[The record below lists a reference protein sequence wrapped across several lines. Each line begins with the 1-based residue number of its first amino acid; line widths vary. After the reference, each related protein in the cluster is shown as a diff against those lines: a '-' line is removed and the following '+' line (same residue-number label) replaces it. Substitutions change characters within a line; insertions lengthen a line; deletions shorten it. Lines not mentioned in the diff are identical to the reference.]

1 MKFSWIICLLV
12 LTKSQ
17 MYSQIQ
23 VVSDEFEHYALYLR
37 TPKPVVLD
45 SIEMDLPKPGKVW
58 LKLEGSA
65 KISVGDV
72 ITFGTHYYPIW
83 QTNDGNTNVYALDSA
98 HLESGFG
105 INRTFD
111 LPKGKSTFYAV
122 AQNWTDK
129 KGDGY
134 ADIKGKLTVMYE
146 PVENEEK
153 NFWGKGYHVYP
164 SNIGEMPK
172 IVHKIDG
179 IHANDSLVCLFYE
192 GLHYGVNGDQI
203 AFEMN
208 TDSIFLGNDMNPVVG
223 ITSVHQ
229 GRYFTSQKCFKS
241 EETDTSIYIMA
252 KKLAGNFATNE
263 NGIYAKYIVNYHV
276 NSIEAFE
283 SKLSGESHDVA
294 AFSYDAPQKGKL
306 LIRTTGHFKS
316 DGLSRVEMDL
326 TTKPNEEVKGSGLTT
341 QSVNE
346 AYLNEF
352 FSFTHLVDVA
362 QGSNPFYLAGR
373 ALGGPDTLSLSGNVT
388 FQFIPEAVVSST
400 QGHLL
405 ARLEASVF
413 PNPGEQMIHIN
424 LGETPFAGKV
434 NVNIFD
440 TKGRLFIKTALDY
453 PAENAIDVTPLAS
466 GLYYVVLETAEA
478 LSSCSYIHK

>member
-1 MKFSWIICLLV
+1 MKFIWIICLLV

-23 VVSDEFEHYALYLR
+23 MVSDEFEHYALYLR

-146 PVENEEK
+146 PEDNNGN
-153 NFWGKGYHVYP
+153 NFVGNGFYVYP
-164 SNIGEMPK
+164 NSIGEAPEVIREIDVMP
-172 IVHKIDG
+172 VV
-179 IHANDSLVCLFYE
+179 DSLVCLFYE
-192 GLHYGVNGDQI
+192 GIHYGVNGDQVVL
-203 AFEMN
+203 EMN
-208 TDSIFLGNDMNPVVG
+208 ADSVDFGIEIGPVMG
-223 ITSVHQ
+223 FTSLRQ
-229 GRYFTSQKCFKS
+229 GRFHTSQKCFET
-241 EETDTSIYIMA
+241 EELDSSIYIMA
-252 KKLAGNFATNE
+252 KKLAGNFATTE
-263 NGIYAKYIVNYHV
+263 NAIYSNYMVNYHV

-453 PAENAIDVTPLAS
+453 PAENAINVTPLAS

-478 LSSCSYIHK
+478 LSTCSYIHK